1 MVGGRVEREGRRE
14 GGKGGVKG
22 GGSEGKGLMFSSIT
36 LRVIMSLFSLI
47 SLCDRYDEISTKVY
61 GDPQST
67 EDMVQLVQFLNTVS
81 PSHWCVWGRKG
92 LCEEHLSTEC

>member
-1 MVGGRVEREGRRE
+1 MGGRMGGRMGREVKRRE
-14 GGKGGVKG
+14 RVMLD
-22 GGSEGKGLMFSSIT
+22 EVVT
-36 LRVIMSLFSLI
+36 LLSLI

-81 PSHWCVWGRKG
+81 
-92 LCEEHLSTEC
+92 LSL

>member
-1 MVGGRVEREGRRE
+1 MRKGKRGGWWEGGWRGRE
-14 GGKGGVKG
+14 GGKGRVKG
-22 GGSEGKGLMFSSIT
+22 GGWEGESLKFASII
-36 LRVIMSLFSLI
+36 LHVIMSLLSLI

-81 PSHWCVWGRKG
+81 PFH
-92 LCEEHLSTEC
+92 

>member
-1 MVGGRVEREGRRE
+1 MGGRMGREVKRRE
-14 GGKGGVKG
+14 RVMLD
-22 GGSEGKGLMFSSIT
+22 EVVT
-36 LRVIMSLFSLI
+36 LLSLI

-81 PSHWCVWGRKG
+81 
-92 LCEEHLSTEC
+92 LSL

>member
-1 MVGGRVEREGRRE
+1 MEGRMGGRMGRE
-14 GGKGGVKG
+14 VKRKRVMLD
-22 GGSEGKGLMFSSIT
+22 EVVT
-36 LRVIMSLFSLI
+36 LVSLI

-81 PSHWCVWGRKG
+81 
-92 LCEEHLSTEC
+92 LSL

>member
-81 PSHWCVWGRKG
+81 PSH
-92 LCEEHLSTEC
+92 

>member
-1 MVGGRVEREGRRE
+1 MVGGRGWEGE
-14 GGKGGVKG
+14 
-22 GGSEGKGLMFSSIT
+22 GLMFASII
-36 LRVIMSLFSLI
+36 LHVIMSLLSLI

-81 PSHWCVWGRKG
+81 PFHLMCTSCVWGRKG
-92 LCEEHLSTEC
+92 LCKEYLSTEC

>member
-1 MVGGRVEREGRRE
+1 MEGRMGGRMGREVKRE
-14 GGKGGVKG
+14 KVMLD
-22 GGSEGKGLMFSSIT
+22 EVVT
-36 LRVIMSLFSLI
+36 LLSLI

-81 PSHWCVWGRKG
+81 
-92 LCEEHLSTEC
+92 LSL

>member
-1 MVGGRVEREGRRE
+1 MGGRMGREVKRRE
-14 GGKGGVKG
+14 
-22 GGSEGKGLMFSSIT
+22 
-36 LRVIMSLFSLI
+36 RVMLDEVVALLSLI

-81 PSHWCVWGRKG
+81 
-92 LCEEHLSTEC
+92 LSL

>member
-1 MVGGRVEREGRRE
+1 MRKGKRGGWWEGGWRGRE
-14 GGKGGVKG
+14 GGKSRVKG
-22 GGSEGKGLMFSSIT
+22 GGWEGEGLMFASII
-36 LRVIMSLFSLI
+36 LHVIMSLLSLI

-81 PSHWCVWGRKG
+81 PFH
-92 LCEEHLSTEC
+92 

>member
-1 MVGGRVEREGRRE
+1 MVGGRGWEGE
-14 GGKGGVKG
+14 
-22 GGSEGKGLMFSSIT
+22 GLMFASII
-36 LRVIMSLFSLI
+36 LHVIMSLLSLI

-81 PSHWCVWGRKG
+81 PFH
-92 LCEEHLSTEC
+92 

>member
-1 MVGGRVEREGRRE
+1 MEGE
-14 GGKGGVKG
+14 D
-22 GGSEGKGLMFSSIT
+22 LMFSSIT
-36 LRVIMSLFSLI
+36 LHVIMSLFSLI

-81 PSHWCVWGRKG
+81 PSH
-92 LCEEHLSTEC
+92 

>member
-1 MVGGRVEREGRRE
+1 MLDEVV
-14 GGKGGVKG
+14 
-22 GGSEGKGLMFSSIT
+22 T
-36 LRVIMSLFSLI
+36 LLSLI

-81 PSHWCVWGRKG
+81 
-92 LCEEHLSTEC
+92 LSL

>member
-1 MVGGRVEREGRRE
+1 MRRGRRGGWWEGGWRERE
-14 GGKGGVKG
+14 GGKEGRAELKE
-22 GGSEGKGLMFSSIT
+22 GGSEGEGLMFSSIT

-81 PSHWCVWGRKG
+81 PSH
-92 LCEEHLSTEC
+92 

>member
-1 MVGGRVEREGRRE
+1 MRVGGRMGGRMGREVKRRKRVMLDE
-14 GGKGGVKG
+14 VV
-22 GGSEGKGLMFSSIT
+22 T
-36 LRVIMSLFSLI
+36 LVSLI

-81 PSHWCVWGRKG
+81 
-92 LCEEHLSTEC
+92 LSL